1 MRPYWKGYL
10 KLALVSCP
18 IALHAA
24 CSSAER
30 IALRQINKATG
41 NRLRQQLID
50 EETCEPVAPEH
61 KGRGYEVAK
70 GQYLIVEDAEL
81 EAIEI
86 ESTHT
91 IEIDRFVLHSAID
104 QRFFDSPYYV
114 MPSEPVGQEAFA
126 VIREAMRGKRMV
138 ALGRLVLSKRERVI
152 ALKPYDKGLL
162 GTTLRYPYEVRKAE
176 DYFCDL
182 PDLTIAPDMLTLAEH
197 ILDSKA
203 SEFDPAT
210 FRDRYEEALLA
221 HLKAKQAGA
230 VPERRKTFAPPHRVV
245 NLVEALRRSV
255 AEDTKGA
262 AARLGNP
269 GAQTGV
275 SAIAHRAAMLPL
287 ADSRDG
293 PVYLVLDPLRVVAFN
308 TADGWMRDV
317 TADIACEL
325 RFRGAGGRV
334 RARPSPRQWRRCR
347 TAASSATTQ
356 AARRLKGGARP
367 HAHPGDEPSL
377 VRHGMSVA

>member
-50 EETCEPVAPEH
+50 EETREPIAPEH

-91 IEIDRFVLHSAID
+91 IEIDRFVPHSAID

-114 MPSEPVGQEAFA
+114 MPSAPVGQEAFA
-126 VIREAMRGKRMV
+126 VIREAMRGKGMV

-152 ALKPYDKGLL
+152 ALEPYDKGLL
-162 GTTLRYPYEVRKAE
+162 GTTL
-176 DYFCDL
+176 
-182 PDLTIAPDMLTLAEH
+182 
-197 ILDSKA
+197 
-203 SEFDPAT
+203 
-210 FRDRYEEALLA
+210 
-221 HLKAKQAGA
+221 
-230 VPERRKTFAPPHRVV
+230 
-245 NLVEALRRSV
+245 LRRANGRECHSPPRRN
-255 AEDTKGA
+255 A
-262 AARLGNP
+262 AACRQPGRHRGSGAGSPARGGLQHRRRLD
-269 GAQTGV
+269 ARR
-275 SAIAHRAAMLPL
+275 HRGH
-287 ADSRDG
+287 R
-293 PVYLVLDPLRVVAFN
+293 
-308 TADGWMRDV
+308 T
-317 TADIACEL
+317 
-325 RFRGAGGRV
+325 RGAISWSG
-334 RARPSPRQWRRCR
+334 RARESSPEP
-347 TAASSATTQ
+347 TPMAT
-356 AARRLKGGARP
+356 LSYGGIFGDNSGGATPQRHRP
-367 HAHPGDEPSL
+367 STRPS
-377 VRHGMSVA
+377 RR